1 MITYTFFINLCI
13 DTVQNTKSFWVDTL
27 IKEENIR
34 KPLQE
39 FITAQTL
46 FSKTAFRTTIEYLS
60 QTASSLQ
67 KP

>member
-1 MITYTFFINLCI
+1 MISYPFFVNLYI

-27 IKEENIR
+27 IKEESIR

-46 FSKTAFRTTIEYLS
+46 FSKTAFRTTVDYLS
-60 QTASSLQ
+60 AIA
-67 KP
+67 KV